1 MSPSKKDSTEPYRRK
16 KPKIA
21 KVRAYLDI
29 ETTGFSR
36 NYCDLTVVGIAVERA
51 SVIEVAQQVDVITA
65 GWILKALG
73 GVDELYT
80 YNGSRFDLPF
90 IKAKLNLDLKARFKH
105 TDLMYACW
113 KQDLKGGL
121 KAVEKKLGIK
131 RQLPDMDGFMAVKL
145 WWRYKNNH
153 NRLALETL
161 LKYNEEDVVNLDTL
175 RRILKVK

>member
-1 MSPSKKDSTEPYRRK
+1 V
-16 KPKIA
+16 KI
-21 KVRAYLDI
+21 RAYLDI

-36 NYCDLTVVGIAVERA
+36 TYCALTVVGIAVERA
-51 SVIEVAQQVDVITA
+51 GVVEVAQQVDAISEE
-65 GWILKALG
+65 WILKALRE
-73 GVDELYT
+73 VDELYT

-90 IKAKLNLDLKARFKH
+90 IKARLKLDLKGLFKH

-153 NRLALETL
+153 NREALATL
-161 LKYNEEDVVNLDTL
+161 LKYNVDDVVNLKTL
-175 RRILKVK
+175 RRMLGVE

>member
-1 MSPSKKDSTEPYRRK
+1 M
-16 KPKIA
+16 

-36 NYCDLTVVGIAVERA
+36 SYCDLTVVGIAVERA
-51 SVIEVAQQVDVITA
+51 GVIEVARQVDAISA
-65 GWILKALG
+65 KWILKALA

-90 IKAKLNLDLKARFKH
+90 IKAKLNLDLKAHFKH
-105 TDLMYACW
+105 TDLMYTCW

-145 WWRYKNNH
+145 WWRYKNSH
-153 NRLALETL
+153 NRQALATL